1 MATYDLTKKTYGV
14 SGQSKVILGNT
25 NNESGWKRLQ
35 NLENKV
41 EEQSDKLDQIT
52 SLLNEISKKTSASW
66 DNIWV
71 QIWQVCINKT
81 DWWFKET
88 IKRSRISYQ
97 KIIN

>member
-1 MATYDLTKKTYGV
+1 MTTYDLTKKTYVV
-14 SGQSKVILGNT
+14 SWQSKVILGNT

-66 DNIWV
+66 DNIRV
-71 QIWQVCINKT
+71 QILQVCINKT
-81 DWWFKET
+81 DWWFEET
-88 IKRSRISYQ
+88 IKLSRISY
-97 KIIN
+97 

>member
-1 MATYDLTKKTYGV
+1 MTTYDLRKKTYGV

-52 SLLNEISKKTSASW
+52 LLLNEISKKTSAS
-66 DNIWV
+66 
-71 QIWQVCINKT
+71 
-81 DWWFKET
+81 
-88 IKRSRISYQ
+88 
-97 KIIN
+97 

>member
-71 QIWQVCINKT
+71 QIWQICINKT
-81 DWWFKET
+81 DWWFEET